1 MLIVTIMLSV
11 IFAMVFH
18 FTGRNME
25 MESIRMMQMH
35 DRGPRIGPR
44 GLYLSVQ
51 LSADGQIVEQ
61 DGEDYDL
68 SEEEIS
74 QIVTLAVEGE
84 EPIGL
89 LEDYDLRYFRAPGR
103 EGQRIVFADTSVET
117 NMMNNLI
124 KDGILIALAS
134 LVVFFVISLLLS
146 RWAIKP
152 VERAWTQQRQFVA
165 DASHELK
172 TPLTVILTNAEL
184 MQLSE
189 YEIAE
194 KQVFAENILTMSKQ
208 MRGLVEDLLDLA
220 RLDHDA
226 NKTQDFEINLSE
238 LAASV
243 VLSFEVLFY
252 EKGLSLKT
260 EIEQD
265 VCVSGNEKQLYQLME
280 ILLDN
285 ALKYSLPGTTVRSLR
300 RQGSKA
306 ELSVC
311 NPGEQIGEEDLQNIF
326 KRFYRVDEARSLNG
340 SYGLGLSIA
349 EQITEKHKG
358 KISAESKN
366 GMNTFTAVIPLSK

>member
-1 MLIVTIMLSV
+1 
-11 IFAMVFH
+11 
-18 FTGRNME
+18 
-25 MESIRMMQMH
+25 
-35 DRGPRIGPR
+35 
-44 GLYLSVQ
+44 
-51 LSADGQIVEQ
+51 
-61 DGEDYDL
+61 
-68 SEEEIS
+68 
-74 QIVTLAVEGE
+74 
-84 EPIGL
+84 
-89 LEDYDLRYFRAPGR
+89 
-103 EGQRIVFADTSVET
+103 
-117 NMMNNLI
+117 
-124 KDGILIALAS
+124 
-134 LVVFFVISLLLS
+134 
-146 RWAIKP
+146 
-152 VERAWTQQRQFVA
+152 
-165 DASHELK
+165 
-172 TPLTVILTNAEL
+172 
-184 MQLSE
+184 
-189 YEIAE
+189 
-194 KQVFAENILTMSKQ
+194 

-285 ALKYSLPGTTVRSLR
+285 ALKYSLPGTTVLSLR